1 MPLSTV
7 LRGYLMIGSLLIIG
21 LVFIYTNH
29 LIQSLQDQAGVLSS
43 LLARFT
49 ATATLSAAE
58 DPAIARAYAQ
68 ATEQVDFPIIITDIA
83 GRPMAWTYRGT
94 NVHPDSV
101 TIDQLV
107 QVDPRHPPVGPIAR
121 VVALIPELDKVHKP
135 IPIEQPKTGQIIGHL
150 HYGES
155 AVVQNLRWYPLAEM
169 LGIILFGSV
178 GYWGFTN
185 IKRAEQQSI
194 YAGLARE
201 TAHQLGTP
209 LSSLL
214 GWTEL
219 LRDRLGDH
227 AAEPQLQ
234 EVLGEIDRDL
244 ERVGKVANRFGQI
257 GSMPRMQ
264 TEDIVPL
271 VRGAVEYMR
280 RRLPRLGRTVVL
292 EESYAASPP
301 VHLNRELFE
310 WAVENL
316 LRNAADA
323 LDGEHH
329 TIAVT
334 VEHRPDSETVE
345 VAIRDTGRGLTPAE
359 QRRVFAPG
367 YTTKAAGWGLGLTL
381 VRRIVEEYHGGR
393 VWIRESAPGRGTTFV
408 MSFPV

>member
-1 MPLSTV
+1 V
-7 LRGYLMIGSLLIIG
+7 R
-21 LVFIYTNH
+21 LV
-29 LIQSLQDQAGVLSS
+29 D
-43 LLARFT
+43 
-49 ATATLSAAE
+49 
-58 DPAIARAYAQ
+58 
-68 ATEQVDFPIIITDIA
+68 
-83 GRPMAWTYRGT
+83 
-94 NVHPDSV
+94 
-101 TIDQLV
+101 
-107 QVDPRHPPVGPIAR
+107 
-121 VVALIPELDKVHKP
+121 ELDKVHRP
-135 IPIEQPKTGQIIGHL
+135 IPIEQPHTRQVIGHL

-169 LGIILFGSV
+169 LGILLFGAV
-178 GYWGFTN
+178 GYWGFVN

-219 LRDRLGDH
+219 LRDRFP
-227 AAEPQLQ
+227 AAATDVQVE
-234 EVLGEIDRDL
+234 EILTEIERDL

-257 GSMPRMQ
+257 GSLPRMQ
-264 TEDIVPL
+264 SEDVVPL

-280 RRLPRLGRTVVL
+280 RRLPRLGRTVTID
-292 EESYAASPP
+292 EAYADAPP

-323 LDGEHH
+323 IEGDGHR
-329 TIAVT
+329 IAVT
-334 VEHRPDSETVE
+334 VLHRADAETVE
-345 VAIRDTGRGLTPAE
+345 VSVRDTGRGLTVAE
-359 QRRVFAPG
+359 QRRVFDPG
-367 YTTKAAGWGLGLTL
+367 YTTKPAGWGLGLAL

-393 VWIRESAPGRGTTFV
+393 VWIRESAPGLGSTFV